1 MCFGIVFWIGDLI
14 TENMIFRKEDNTY
27 KEIEIHKGKL
37 NNTICIIIE
46 LLKTRQEDMSV
57 LKKSKGKW
65 NMTSERY
72 GKEAVK
78 IVSGQ

>member
-1 MCFGIVFWIGDLI
+1 M
-14 TENMIFRKEDNTY
+14 
-27 KEIEIHKGKL
+27 HKGKHE
-37 NNTICIIIE
+37 NTICIDIE

-57 LKKSKGKW
+57 LKKRKGKW

>member
-1 MCFGIVFWIGDLI
+1 M
-14 TENMIFRKEDNTY
+14 
-27 KEIEIHKGKL
+27 HKGKHE
-37 NNTICIIIE
+37 NTICIIIE

-57 LKKSKGKW
+57 LKSKGKW

-72 GKEAVK
+72 EKEAVK

>member
-1 MCFGIVFWIGDLI
+1 MCFGIVFWIGDLF

-37 NNTICIIIE
+37 KNTICIIIE
-46 LLKTRQEDMSV
+46 LLETRQEDMSV
-57 LKKSKGKW
+57 LKSKGKW

-72 GKEAVK
+72 GKKALK